1 MSGVGSGKFG
11 AGSITKATW
20 CWYVLWVADAV
31 DGAGEGDFGL
41 GAAARKFTHVAQA
54 SVLG

>member
-41 GAAARKFTHVAQA
+41 GAAAREFTHVAQA